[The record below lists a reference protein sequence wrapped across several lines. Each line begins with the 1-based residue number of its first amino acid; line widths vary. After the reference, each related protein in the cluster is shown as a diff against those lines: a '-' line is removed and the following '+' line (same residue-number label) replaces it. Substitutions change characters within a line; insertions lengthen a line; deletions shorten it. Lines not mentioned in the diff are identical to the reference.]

1 MNKITCDIIRDLLP
15 SYTDGIASDDSVKLV
30 EEHLAQCSACAAF
43 KDRMG
48 KPDLRIADKTDNLD
62 YLKKIR
68 KITDLKSAVCFL
80 SILITGAFFLGYAR
94 QIFRLESFFP
104 FFVLVAVMLL
114 CNYLLFFHNNETK
127 DIEKIK
133 ETVPSAISVLLILY
147 MMLIMQLSFY
157 NWLHNKNAPFN
168 IDYAELGPFLHKQ
181 LLLTMVIEIGLWIR
195 ELVLH
200 IRKAHFSIIS
210 SSLGIIG
217 FYMSLYYDQMLKTIS
232 TLDGFHVINNHAL
245 LLFAEGIGIL
255 LLLFM
260 VEKIKERKYYMEM

>member
-1 MNKITCDIIRDLLP
+1 MSKITCDIIRDLLP

-48 KPDLRIADKTDNLD
+48 KLDLRIADKTDSLD

-68 KITDLKSAVCFL
+68 KLTDLKSAFCFL
-80 SILITGAFFLGYAR
+80 SILITAAFFLGYAR
-94 QIFRLESFFP
+94 QIFRLSSFLP
-104 FFVLVAVMLL
+104 FFILVAVMLL
-114 CNYLLFFHNNETK
+114 CNDLLFFHNS
-127 DIEKIK
+127 EKKAVGKRK
-133 ETVPSAISVLLILY
+133 EMVPNIISVLLILY

-157 NWLHNKNAPFN
+157 NWLHDKNAPFN

-181 LLLTMVIEIGLWIR
+181 LLLTMIIEIGLWIR
-195 ELVLH
+195 ELILH

-210 SSLGIIG
+210 SSLAIIG
-217 FYMSLYYDQMLKTIS
+217 FYMSLYYDQMLRTIS

-260 VEKIKERKYYMEM
+260 IEKMKS

>member
-1 MNKITCDIIRDLLP
+1 MSKITCDIIRDLLP
-15 SYTDGIASDDSVKLV
+15 SYTDGIASDDSVKLI
-30 EEHLAQCSACAAF
+30 EEHLAQCSACTAF

-48 KPDLRIADKTDNLD
+48 KPDLHIADKTDSLD

-68 KITDLKSAVCFL
+68 KLTDLKSAACFL

-114 CNYLLFFHNNETK
+114 CNYLLFFHNNEKK
-127 DIEKIK
+127 DVGKIK
-133 ETVPSAISVLLILY
+133 ETVPSAVSVLLILY

-157 NWLHNKNAPFN
+157 NWLHDKSAPFN

-181 LLLTMVIEIGLWIR
+181 LLLTIVIEIGLWIR

-210 SSLGIIG
+210 SSLAIIS
-217 FYMSLYYDQMLKTIS
+217 FYMSLYYDQMLRSIVSVSFT
-232 TLDGFHVINNHAL
+232 F
-245 LLFAEGIGIL
+245 
-255 LLLFM
+255 
-260 VEKIKERKYYMEM
+260 

>member
-1 MNKITCDIIRDLLP
+1 MSKITCDIIRDLLP

-30 EEHLAQCSACAAF
+30 EEHLAQCSACMAF
-43 KDRMG
+43 KDRME
-48 KPDLRIADKTDNLD
+48 KPDLRIADKTDSLD

-68 KITDLKSAVCFL
+68 KLTDLKSAVCFL

-104 FFVLVAVMLL
+104 FFILVAVMLL
-114 CNYLLFFHNNETK
+114 CNYLLFFHNNEKK
-127 DIEKIK
+127 DIGKIK
-133 ETVPSAISVLLILY
+133 EIVPSTVSVLLILY

-157 NWLHNKNAPFN
+157 NWLHDKNAPFN

-200 IRKAHFSIIS
+200 IRKAHFSITS

-245 LLFAEGIGIL
+245 LLFLEGIGIL

-260 VEKIKERKYYMEM
+260 IEKKKSKK